1 MANSFNISIYITESN
16 ERFGPITVVQPA
28 NAERGCTNIYIRHIG
43 ETHYVSTI
51 VQISSQLPKLNKCNQ
66 TSFGDK
72 VIDKNE
78 KHRLQR
84 RQYMKNRRADPE
96 FRKRGNEN
104 SLQRKYKNIET
115 TVATREKNNR
125 AATKRKLT
133 NPEHIREIKKQPK
146 RKRRAENPEHFRE
159 IDKRSKYKNKAKIRG
174 SAKQSKTK

>member
-1 MANSFNISIYITESN
+1 
-16 ERFGPITVVQPA
+16 
-28 NAERGCTNIYIRHIG
+28 
-43 ETHYVSTI
+43 
-51 VQISSQLPKLNKCNQ
+51 
-66 TSFGDK
+66 
-72 VIDKNE
+72 
-78 KHRLQR
+78 
-84 RQYMKNRRADPE
+84 MKNRRADPE
-96 FRKRGNEN
+96 FRKRENEN
-104 SLQRKYKNIET
+104 SLQRKHKNIET